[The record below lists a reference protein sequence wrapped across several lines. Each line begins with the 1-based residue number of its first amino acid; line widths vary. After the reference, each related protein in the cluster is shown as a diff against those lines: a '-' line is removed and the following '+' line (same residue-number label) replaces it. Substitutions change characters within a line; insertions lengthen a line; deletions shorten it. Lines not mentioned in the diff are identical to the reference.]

1 MIGEEK
7 EEGTVNILFTI
18 QHQLEHLSKAEK
30 KLAQWILEHS
40 EEVIH
45 MNVKSLSEVSETSP
59 ATVTRLCYSLGLE
72 GFTDL
77 KLKLSANLP
86 EIEAG
91 LYSDIIPNESIENIK
106 QKIKLKVTDG
116 IEKNAELLSI
126 KAIEETVEWLR
137 EKSVIYTYGIGASGI
152 VAEDFAQK
160 FLRIGHNVIFSLDIH
175 LLITSMVTNDRPSLL
190 FLISNSG
197 EKTEICEL
205 AALAKQYDIPVICM
219 TSQAESTL
227 AKLATVV
234 LLTTD
239 AGEAP
244 LRSSATNSLLV
255 QLYTVDVIFSSYASR
270 EYQRTIEQLEKTKK
284 AIQLFE
290 TGQT

>member
-1 MIGEEK
+1 M
-7 EEGTVNILFTI
+7 NILFTI
-18 QHQLEHLSKAEK
+18 QQQLEQLSKAEK
-30 KLAQWILEHS
+30 KLAQWILDHS

-45 MNVKSLSEVSETSP
+45 MNVKSLSEVSNTSP

-91 LYSDIIPNESIENIK
+91 LYSDIVQNESIENIK

-116 IEKNAELLSI
+116 LGKNAEILSI
-126 KAIEETVEWLR
+126 EAVEKTVDYLTT
-137 EKSVIYTYGIGASGI
+137 KSLIYTYGIGASGI
-152 VAEDFAQK
+152 VAEDFSQK
-160 FLRIGHNVIFSLDIH
+160 FLRVGHNVIYSQDIH
-175 LLITSMVTNDRPSLL
+175 LLITAMVTTELPSFL
-190 FLISNSG
+190 FLVSNSG
-197 EKTEICEL
+197 EKQEVCNL
-205 AALAKQYDIPVICM
+205 ARLAKQFNIPVVSI
-219 TSQAESTL
+219 TSQAESPL
-227 AKLATVV
+227 AKLSSVV
-234 LLTTD
+234 LHTTD

-255 QLYTVDVIFSSYASR
+255 QLYTVDVLFSAYASR
-270 EYQRTIEQLEKTKK
+270 NYQKIIEQLEKTKK

-290 TGQT
+290 RF